1 MAQEGPEL
9 SAGWNRFFDGIAT
22 CAPSDIPRG
31 GVKIYH
37 LPQPVLDT
45 PGRTCQLRNLG
56 GGVMLPDRTKSP
68 DDISPLMAAAMA
80 YAAATQIVKKEKK
93 IYESAYASGA
103 SMVFI

>member
-1 MAQEGPEL
+1 
-9 SAGWNRFFDGIAT
+9 
-22 CAPSDIPRG
+22 
-31 GVKIYH
+31 
-37 LPQPVLDT
+37 
-45 PGRTCQLRNLG
+45 
-56 GGVMLPDRTKSP
+56 MLPDRTKSP